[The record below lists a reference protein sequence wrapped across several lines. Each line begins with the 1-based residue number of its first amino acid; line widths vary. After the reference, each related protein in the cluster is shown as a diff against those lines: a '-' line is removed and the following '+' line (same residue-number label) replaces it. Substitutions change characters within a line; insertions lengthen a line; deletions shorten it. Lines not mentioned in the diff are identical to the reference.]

1 MEKQV
6 NALSLFAHQSVSLC
20 KRSDD
25 VFYSVLLHSFESK
38 DEKKKSPLCSSDSFL
53 TVKFLNMLSDGTCQ
67 SQSLSKEKL
76 GFYTHSHTFVLAFNA
91 RIAGL
96 FFPFRNE
103 SSDDSLAAVNF
114 FFFAA
119 SKGIYGKQAQEEEER
134 KFKFAEVD
142 CWGKVRP
149 QSSDISLLNEAERR
163 EELPTTKAKTIYI
176 YLHVLFCSPYRSV
189 GGCTSVSGSVPE
201 RLRNTESVETR
212 GAAPGPED
220 IGENLCE
227 EPLSFSGSLNTQMA
241 RMIRPLQMCRS
252 PL

>member
-38 DEKKKSPLCSSDSFL
+38 DKKKKSPLCSSDSFL

-96 FFPFRNE
+96 FFPLEINHRMTHSRGSISSFLRHLKE
-103 SSDDSLAAVNF
+103 STEKTSARRRRKKIQICGSGLLGESDT
-114 FFFAA
+114 
-119 SKGIYGKQAQEEEER
+119 
-134 KFKFAEVD
+134 AE
-142 CWGKVRP
+142 
-149 QSSDISLLNEAERR
+149 L
-163 EELPTTKAKTIYI
+163 
-176 YLHVLFCSPYRSV
+176 
-189 GGCTSVSGSVPE
+189 
-201 RLRNTESVETR
+201 
-212 GAAPGPED
+212 
-220 IGENLCE
+220 
-227 EPLSFSGSLNTQMA
+227 
-241 RMIRPLQMCRS
+241 
-252 PL
+252 